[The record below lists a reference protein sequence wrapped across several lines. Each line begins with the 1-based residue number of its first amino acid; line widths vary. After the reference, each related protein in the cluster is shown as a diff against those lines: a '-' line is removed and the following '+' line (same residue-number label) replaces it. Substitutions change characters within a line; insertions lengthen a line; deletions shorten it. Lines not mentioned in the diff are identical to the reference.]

1 MHSILFT
8 SKNSCPLLVNIT
20 SNKSIYISNDINLN
34 PSSTKFVIRY
44 IEKRKVTT
52 ENNQQLKKK

>member
-8 SKNSCPLLVNIT
+8 SKNSCPLLVSIT
-20 SNKSIYISNDINLN
+20 SNKSLYISNDINLN

-44 IEKRKVTT
+44 IEKRKVTP
-52 ENNQQLKKK
+52 ENNQ